1 MATAIPERSAVVIGG
16 GLIGCAVAAELKR
29 RGHDVVLLER
39 AVPGAEASS
48 AAAGILGP
56 QLEHEEDG
64 PAVDLGLAGRAAT
77 LKWARTIAEETGIDV
92 ELGAPGALV
101 QALDDDDAR
110 ALERRVAWQT
120 ARGLRA
126 EWRAAARAVFLP
138 DDTTLDPRLYGH
150 GLAALARRRG
160 ARVVSGVPVTGL
172 LDDGAAVGGVRLA
185 DGSEVRARHVV
196 VCAGAWSTIVPGVA
210 ERAGLSHGTV
220 FPVRGQI
227 VELVGP
233 PGLVP
238 NMVYGGKGYVVPRKD
253 GRLVCGSTME
263 RVGFDK
269 TVTAGGVKMVL
280 EKAIKLVPAV
290 AELSVHAT
298 WAGLRPATADGMPL
312 LGKTR
317 APGLLLATGHLR
329 NGVLLAALSGEL
341 IGALIDGDDPTLA
354 RLCDPMRLVR

>member
-1 MATAIPERSAVVIGG
+1 MATTTTERSAVVIGG
-16 GLIGCAVAAELKR
+16 GLIGCAVAAELRR
-29 RGHDVVLLER
+29 RGHDVALLER

-64 PAVDLGLAGRAAT
+64 PAVDLGLAGREAT
-77 LKWARTIAEETGIDV
+77 LAWARVIAAETGVDV
-92 ELGAPGALV
+92 ELGEPGALV
-101 QALDDDDAR
+101 KALDDDEAR
-110 ALERRVAWQT
+110 ALERRVAWQR

-126 EWRAAARAVFLP
+126 EWRAGERAAFLP
-138 DDTTLDPRLYGH
+138 DDTTLDARRYAQ
-150 GLAALARRRG
+150 GLAELAKKRG
-160 ARVVSGVPVTGL
+160 ARVTAGVPVVGL
-172 LDDGAAVGGVRLA
+172 VHDGAAVCGVRLA
-185 DGSEVRARHVV
+185 DGSELRAGHVV

-210 ERAGLSHGTV
+210 EAAGLSHGAV

-227 VELVGP
+227 VELAGT

-238 NMVYGGKGYVVPRKD
+238 TMVYGGKGYVVPRKD

-269 TVTAGGVKMVL
+269 SVTAGGVRMVL
-280 EKAIKLVPAV
+280 DKAIKLVPAI
-290 AELSVHAT
+290 AELRVNAT
-298 WAGLRPATADGMPL
+298 WAGLRPATADGLPL

-341 IGALIDGDDPTLA
+341 VGALVDGEEPALA
-354 RLCDPMRLVR
+354 RLCDPGRLAR

>member
-1 MATAIPERSAVVIGG
+1 MATATQDRSAVVIGG
-16 GLIGCAVAAELKR
+16 GLIGCAVAAELRR
-29 RGHDVVLLER
+29 RGHEVTLLER

-77 LKWARTIAEETGIDV
+77 LKWARTLADEVGVDV
-92 ELGAPGALV
+92 ELGTPGAWV
-101 QALDDDDAR
+101 KALDDEDVAALKRR
-110 ALERRVAWQT
+110 AAWQS

-126 EWRAAARAVFLP
+126 QWHDSERALFLP
-138 DDTTLDPRLYGH
+138 DDTTLDARLYGH
-150 GLAALARRRG
+150 GLAALARHRG

-172 LDDGAAVGGVRLA
+172 LDEAGAVCGVKLA
-185 DGSEVRARHVV
+185 DGSEERAGHVI

-210 ERAGLSHGTV
+210 EKAGLSHGTV

-227 VELVGP
+227 VELMGP
-233 PGLVP
+233 PGLVKH
-238 NMVYGGKGYVVPRKD
+238 MVSGGKGYVVPRKD

-269 TVTAGGVKMVL
+269 SVTAGGMKIVL
-280 EKAIKLVPAV
+280 DKAMKLLPAV
-290 AELSVHAT
+290 AELRVNAT

-317 APGLLLATGHLR
+317 APGLWLATGHLR
-329 NGVLLAALSGEL
+329 MGVLLAALSGEL
-341 IGALIDGDDPTLA
+341 LGAMVDGDEPTLA
-354 RLCDPMRLVR
+354 RLCDPLRLSR